1 MVTSAR
7 KVGLYGGAFDPPHLG
22 HVVVAV
28 EAAWQLGL
36 DEVRLIP
43 VGIPVHRKAPR
54 ADALTRVELV
64 GAAVADLPHIQVST
78 VETDRTEPSF
88 TIDTL
93 RMLAADEPD
102 VEWTVIVGADQVE
115 VFDTWRE
122 PQAII
127 ALARLGVVAR
137 AQTDA
142 AEAAACARKHAP
154 GRFDV
159 ISIPR
164 IDISST
170 LVRTRIAAGDP
181 FSHLV
186 PAAVAQMIADRGL
199 YGR

>member
-1 MVTSAR
+1 
-7 KVGLYGGAFDPPHLG
+7 
-22 HVVVAV
+22 
-28 EAAWQLGL
+28 
-36 DEVRLIP
+36 
-43 VGIPVHRKAPR
+43 
-54 ADALTRVELV
+54 
-64 GAAVADLPHIQVST
+64 
-78 VETDRTEPSF
+78 
-88 TIDTL
+88 
-93 RMLAADEPD
+93 

-122 PQAII
+122 PQSIV

-137 AQTDA
+137 AETDA
-142 AEAAACARKHAP
+142 AEAAASARKHAP

-170 LVRTRIAAGDP
+170 LVRARIAAGEP

>member
-36 DEVRLIP
+36 DEVRLLP
-43 VGIPVHRKAPR
+43 VGIPVHRGAPR
-54 ADALTRVELV
+54 ADARTRVDLV
-64 GAAVADLPHIQVST
+64 VAAVADFPDIQVST
-78 VETDRTEPSF
+78 IETDRTEPSF

-93 RMLAADEPD
+93 RALAADEPG

-122 PQAII
+122 PQSIV

-137 AQTDA
+137 AETDA
-142 AEAAACARKHAP
+142 AEAAASARKHAP

-170 LVRTRIAAGDP
+170 LVRARIAAGEP

-186 PAAVAQMIADRGL
+186 PAAVAQMIADCGL

>member
-1 MVTSAR
+1 MATSAR
-7 KVGLYGGAFDPPHLG
+7 KVGVYGGAFDPPHLG
-22 HVVVAV
+22 HVVVAA

-36 DEVRLIP
+36 DEVRLVP
-43 VGIPVHRKAPR
+43 VGIPVHRQAPHT
-54 ADALTRVELV
+54 DAATRVELV
-64 GAAVADLPHIQVST
+64 RGAVAGLPALRVST
-78 VETDRTEPSF
+78 IETDRPEPSF

-93 RMLAADEPD
+93 RALAAAEPE
-102 VEWTVIVGADQVE
+102 VEWTLIVGADQVE

-122 PQAII
+122 PQAIVE
-127 ALARLGVVAR
+127 LARLGVVAR
-137 AQTDA
+137 AETDD
-142 AEAAACARKHAP
+142 AEAAAAARRHAP

-170 LVRTRIAAGDP
+170 LIRARIASRTP

-186 PAAVAQMIADRGL
+186 SPAVARMIADRGL

>member
-36 DEVRLIP
+36 DEVRLLP
-43 VGIPVHRKAPR
+43 VGIPVHRGAPR
-54 ADALTRVELV
+54 ADARTRVDLV
-64 GAAVADLPHIQVST
+64 VAAVADFPDIQVST
-78 VETDRTEPSF
+78 IETDRTEPSF

-93 RMLAADEPD
+93 RALADDEPG

-122 PQAII
+122 PQSIV

-137 AQTDA
+137 AETDA
-142 AEAAACARKHAP
+142 AEAAASARKHAP

-170 LVRTRIAAGDP
+170 LVRARIAAGEP

>member
-7 KVGLYGGAFDPPHLG
+7 KVGVYGGAFDPPHLG
-22 HVVVAV
+22 HVIVAV

-36 DEVRLIP
+36 DEVRFVP
-43 VGIPVHRKAPR
+43 VGIPVHRGVPR
-54 ADALTRVELV
+54 VDAMTRVELV
-64 GAAVADLPHIQVST
+64 SAAVAGVPQLQVST
-78 VETDRTEPSF
+78 IETDRMEPSF

-93 RMLAADEPD
+93 RAFAAVEPK
-102 VEWTVIVGADQVE
+102 VEWTLIVGADQVE
-115 VFDTWRE
+115 VFDTWRQ
-122 PQAII
+122 PQAIVE
-127 ALARLGVVAR
+127 LARLGVVAR

-142 AEAAACARKHAP
+142 TAVAAAAQKHAP

-159 ISIPR
+159 VFVPR

-170 LVRTRIAAGDP
+170 LVRTRIAAGEP

-186 PAAVAQMIADRGL
+186 PAPVARIVADRGL

>member
-36 DEVRLIP
+36 DEVRLLP
-43 VGIPVHRKAPR
+43 VGIPVHRGAPR
-54 ADALTRVELV
+54 ADARTRVDLV
-64 GAAVADLPHIQVST
+64 VAAVADFPDIQVST
-78 VETDRTEPSF
+78 IETDRTEPSF

-93 RMLAADEPD
+93 RALAADEPG

-122 PQAII
+122 PQSIV

-137 AQTDA
+137 AETDA
-142 AEAAACARKHAP
+142 AEAAASARKHAP

-170 LVRTRIAAGDP
+170 LVRARIAAGEP